1 MQNILGVIQLY
12 FKWLRS
18 KCLFFRCLLVTARH
32 SEKLFLGNPPANESD
47 LWNMNQFPTRDFA
60 LAIYPKFAQ
69 MKNISTQT
77 SGGPDVVL
85 FYQDKKLLVQS
96 IR

>member
-1 MQNILGVIQLY
+1 MD
-12 FKWLRS
+12 K
-18 KCLFFRCLLVTARH
+18 
-32 SEKLFLGNPPANESD
+32 
-47 LWNMNQFPTRDFA
+47 FPTRDFA